1 MNIILVDNPLN
12 ILLLFLQLMVKKPG
26 RNPSVK
32 LHFNNKESKVTV
44 FSDWTESQTPPARCT
59 NPCGGFVLCVS
70 EGPSKFSPWSVF
82 SFNQQKVSHKSVN
95 KALKREKWVFTQFTV
110 WLHWGRERRTV
121 GTSFDKETQMMTL
134 YNLSCVYKAD
144 RKQESTHKYRVF
156 LMIDETTH
164 SGHPAIDCCSK
175 QANQSW

>member
-12 ILLLFLQLMVKKPG
+12 ILLLFLQPMVKEPG
-26 RNPSVK
+26 RISSVK
-32 LHFNNKESKVTV
+32 LHFNNKGSKVTV
-44 FSDWTESQTPPARCT
+44 FQWLNWVPNSACS

-70 EGPSKFSPWSVF
+70 VSPSKFSPWSVF

-121 GTSFDKETQMMTL
+121 GTSFDKETRMMTL

-144 RKQESTHKYRVF
+144 RKRESTHKYRVF
-156 LMIDETTH
+156 QRNNPLNPSSHRLLLKT
-164 SGHPAIDCCSK
+164 S
-175 QANQSW
+175 QSILISWT